1 MPAPNI
7 GRAVATA
14 LAALCVLAPAA
25 YAHEGNP
32 NYRSQIRAITPALPG
47 LEARVLNYD
56 DRIELDYEGTRPLV
70 VEGYR
75 GEPYLRFLP
84 DGRVEVNRR
93 SPAAYLN
100 EDRFAEVEVPGQADH
115 RARPE
120 WQVVARNG
128 RYDWHDHRIHWMS
141 EASDPPQLTDS
152 GEAHPDLRLAHSHG
166 RGGPGGRR
174 ARVAHLDG
182 CGRGRLPARGGAVAR
197 RCRYRRWRAG
207 VVRAA
212 APQAKGEGGSLVK
225 AAVAIAL
232 LALLAVPQAAQAHA
246 QLVETTP
253 QRGASLAQA
262 AAHGRAALR
271 RARRGELR
279 SRARVRRRRRAGGL
293 GAGGKPATRRRRS
306 KRS

>member
-56 DRIELDYEGTRPLV
+56 DRIELDYEGARALV

-84 DGRVEVNRR
+84 DGQVEVNRR

-115 RARPE
+115 RAPPE

-141 EASDPPQLTDS
+141 EASDPPQLTDR
-152 GEAHPDLRLAHSHG
+152 AKRTPIFDWRIPMAA
-166 RGGPGGRR
+166 GGREIDVR
-174 ARVAHLDG
+174 GSLTWMGVDEGGFPLAAALSLAAAGVA
-182 CGRGRLPARGGAVAR
+182 GGA
-197 RCRYRRWRAG
+197 
-207 VVRAA
+207 
-212 APQAKGEGGSLVK
+212 LVFF
-225 AAVAIAL
+225 
-232 LALLAVPQAAQAHA
+232 
-246 QLVETTP
+246 
-253 QRGASLAQA
+253 
-262 AAHGRAALR
+262 
-271 RARRGELR
+271 
-279 SRARVRRRRRAGGL
+279 VRRRRR
-293 GAGGKPATRRRRS
+293 PRERS
-306 KRS
+306 EAW